1 MFSVLLN
8 FENSLCILDT
18 NHLLDINISQPC
30 SMVFYLPIHVFQRTE
45 VIHFDGV
52 QFINFVLLWILI
64 LVLFLTNLVYV
75 AF

>member
-1 MFSVLLN
+1 
-8 FENSLCILDT
+8 
-18 NHLLDINISQPC
+18 
-30 SMVFYLPIHVFQRTE
+30 MVFYLPIYVFQRTE